1 MAVITARVDDDIKAG
16 LEEFSAEVGTSVSGL
31 INMWAR
37 KLLRTRKFEVW
48 FGPQTEYQEVN
59 EPMEDVLS
67 QMLAI
72 QWKNG

>member
-37 KLLRTRKFEVW
+37 KLLRTRKFEV
-48 FGPQTEYQEVN
+48 
-59 EPMEDVLS
+59 
-67 QMLAI
+67 
-72 QWKNG
+72 